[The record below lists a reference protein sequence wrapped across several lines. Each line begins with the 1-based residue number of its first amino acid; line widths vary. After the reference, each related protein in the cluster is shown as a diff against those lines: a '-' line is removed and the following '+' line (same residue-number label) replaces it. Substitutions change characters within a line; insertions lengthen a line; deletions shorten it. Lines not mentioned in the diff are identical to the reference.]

1 MKKGEIYEGIVEKVL
16 FPNKGVVKAE
26 TGEGVEKCV
35 VKNVLPG
42 QKIGFRVTKKR
53 HGDCEGMLMS
63 VIEKAADEKAVPN
76 CPHFGVCGGC
86 AYQSLSYEK
95 QLEIKKNQVLYLLRP
110 VLGNVGDDPAVFEGI
125 FSSPDEFGYKNKM
138 EFSFGDVCKG
148 GELALGLHKRGSFYD
163 VVPVPECRI
172 VCDDIRK
179 VITAVYDECR
189 KQGLTYYHKMSH
201 EGLLRHLVVR
211 RSEKNNS
218 LLVMLVTTSKEDFD
232 IDAFAKRLKDLEL
245 QGTISGFLHC
255 INDSLADN
263 VQADELRVIFGEDSF
278 TEELLG
284 LNFKVTPF
292 SFFQTNS
299 KGAEVLYDVV
309 RRFSLMGGTIKEK
322 DRGDLP
328 ENSDSKGE
336 LPIVFDL
343 YSGTGTIAQLLAP
356 VAKKVIGVEIVEEAV
371 ESAKNN
377 ATLNGLVNC
386 EFIAGDV
393 LKVIDEIKE
402 KPDFII
408 LDPPRDGIHPKA
420 LPKLISYGVDNL
432 VYISCK
438 PTSLA
443 RDLPAFLEAGYTVKK
458 LAMVDMFP
466 WTANVETVVLLS
478 QQNPD
483 NRIRVKV
490 DLDELDETGAEAKAT
505 YKRITGWVQEHYG
518 FHVTNLNIAQV
529 KRKNGIVERENYNK
543 PKSEDSRQP
552 ETTPEKERAI
562 TEALKHLKMI

>member
-1 MKKGEIYEGIVEKVL
+1 MQEFYKMKKGEIYEGKVEKLL
-16 FPNKGVVKAE
+16 FPNKGVVVVE
-26 TGEGVEKCV
+26 GEEGIEKCV

-42 QKIGFRVTKKR
+42 QKIEFRVTKKR
-53 HGDCEGMLMS
+53 HGDCEGMMLKVS
-63 VIEKAADEKAVPN
+63 SKAENELETAH
-76 CPHFGVCGGC
+76 CPHFGQCGGC
-86 AYQSLSYEK
+86 AYQSLSYED
-95 QLEIKKNQVLYLLRP
+95 QLKIKKDQVLDLLRP
-110 VLGNVGDDPAVFEGI
+110 VLGNVGEVFEGI

-172 VCDDIRK
+172 VCEDIRK
-179 VITAVYDECR
+179 VITAVYEECLR
-189 KQGLTYYHKMSH
+189 QKLTYYHKMSH
-201 EGLLRHLVVR
+201 EGLLRHLVIR
-211 RSEKNNS
+211 RSEKANE
-218 LLVMLVTTSKEDFD
+218 LLVMLVTTSQIQFD
-232 IDAFAKRLKDLEL
+232 IESIASKLRGLEL
-245 QGTISGFLHC
+245 DGQIAGFLHC

-263 VQADELRVIFGEDSF
+263 VQADELKVIFGRDYF

-284 LNFKVTPF
+284 LRFKVTPF

-328 ENSDSKGE
+328 ENSDSKEE
-336 LPIVFDL
+336 LPVVFDL

-377 ATLNGLVNC
+377 AALNGLDNC

-466 WTANVETVVLLS
+466 WTANVETVVCLG
-478 QQNPD
+478 
-483 NRIRVKV
+483 K
-490 DLDELDETGAEAKAT
+490 
-505 YKRITGWVQEHYG
+505 
-518 FHVTNLNIAQV
+518 NI
-529 KRKNGIVERENYNK
+529 
-543 PKSEDSRQP
+543 S
-552 ETTPEKERAI
+552 
-562 TEALKHLKMI
+562 LH